1 VVCYRRVK
9 SAKPSGTT
17 EDDIRDKSCDE
28 YLDSYGK
35 PFLFKHCLDYLW
47 TVPKFDPMVV
57 EEEETEEVVQLDDD
71 EDDDDDD
78 DDDQPV
84 EVTKTK
90 RLEGV
95 NRTLDAMGAAM
106 SAKVAKAQ
114 LKDERSYLTET
125 ANSKAA
131 VMEKISITQ
140 DKIADTLA
148 TKNRFHEMKS
158 LRENYQFYYYKEIG
172 DTVAAE
178 ECLKALA
185 GLRKIQPPAPPPPP
199 QPSTPVVV

>member
-1 VVCYRRVK
+1 LIQKKTLLYNVCYRRVLK

-17 EDDIRDKSCDE
+17 EDDIRDKACDE

-47 TVPKFDPMVV
+47 TAPKFDPMVA
-57 EEEETEEVVQLDDD
+57 EEDTKEVVQL
-71 EDDDDDD
+71 DDDDDD
-78 DDDQPV
+78 DDDQPI
-84 EVTKTK
+84 EVTK

-106 SAKVAKAQ
+106 NQLVGAKAAKAQ
-114 LKDERSYLTET
+114 LKDERSSYLTET
-125 ANSKAA
+125 ANSKGVA
-131 VMEKISITQ
+131 MEKISNTQ

-148 TKNRFHEMKS
+148 AKNMFLSAKNWFHEMKS
-158 LRENYQFYYYKEIG
+158 LRDNYQFCREIR
-172 DTVAAE
+172 DAVAAGE

-185 GLRKIQPPAPPPPP
+185 EL
-199 QPSTPVVV
+199 